1 MSQPNRIG
9 SQGNGQGG
17 PGAVD
22 PGVIDPEVVPKV
34 SRRRFNAEYKLGVL
48 READGCSGPGQIGAL
63 LRREG
68 LYSSHLANWRH
79 DRDTGALKALAPK
92 RRGRKPSPETR
103 IVELQRENAR
113 LAARLEQAELI
124 IDAQKKLCA
133 IFGSERTETLTKTLA
148 R

>member
-1 MSQPNRIG
+1 MGAGPGGRAMSQPNRIG
-9 SQGNGQGG
+9 SQGHGQGC

-22 PGVIDPEVVPKV
+22 PGVSDPEVVPKV

-79 DRDTGALKALAPK
+79 DRETG
-92 RRGRKPSPETR
+92 G
-103 IVELQRENAR
+103 V
-113 LAARLEQAELI
+113 
-124 IDAQKKLCA
+124 
-133 IFGSERTETLTKTLA
+133 KTLA
-148 R
+148 HHKR